1 MSKMKKFKVY
11 VSEEYT
17 LWANTEYIIKAKSE
31 EQIEEAMAK
40 GCLEKTYKPISITSD
55 LDNYEGLNLSSNG
68 YEMLDAIEEIEEE
81 AVA

>member
-11 VSEEYT
+11 VKEEYT
-17 LWANTEYIIKAKSE
+17 LWANTEYIVKAKSE
-31 EQIEEAMAK
+31 EKIEEAMAK

-81 AVA
+81 VVA